1 MKTRFFLVFILV
13 FAFLNCNMQ
22 TSKHIKIIEPN
33 IYKKEISLKKVQLID
48 VRTPEEYNRGTI
60 LYAKNIDYESSSFE
74 NKIQNLDKTKPVYI
88 FCAKGGR
95 SQKAAKL
102 FEKAGFKEIIDLKGG
117 YDNWK

>member
-1 MKTRFFLVFILV
+1 MKTKLLVVFISI
-13 FAFLNCNMQ
+13 FAFFNCNMQ
-22 TSKHIKIIEPN
+22 TSKHIKIVEPDVF
-33 IYKKEISLKKVQLID
+33 KKEISIKKVQLID
-48 VRTPEEYNRGTI
+48 VRTPEEFNNGTI
-60 LYAKNIDYESSSFE
+60 FYAKNIDFQNSNFESSI
-74 NKIQNLDKTKPVYI
+74 KKLDNTKPVYI